1 MLGTPHCSIITLFSP
16 SCHRSASTARCLATH
31 DSTGVRAVKR
41 SRISSWVWT
50 SKTRTGPSLQ
60 FTKHEAVSRSRDRSL
75 GSRSVITASGKMVL
89 ALYEQNLFHSLFF
102 LIVWVIGFNTAGTFT
117 YASETWLVQ
126 SPSTIPP
133 METIRGTRN
142 ERH

>member
-1 MLGTPHCSIITLFSP
+1 M
-16 SCHRSASTARCLATH
+16 
-31 DSTGVRAVKR
+31 
-41 SRISSWVWT
+41 
-50 SKTRTGPSLQ
+50 
-60 FTKHEAVSRSRDRSL
+60 
-75 GSRSVITASGKMVL
+75 ITASGKMVL